1 MKMLAPTLV
10 GFTMYASML
19 ILLCIGFTFTHMLE
33 KFPNFAHTSYAS
45 IGTVLAYTFVR
56 LWGFNP
62 YLAWPFA
69 ALLNGFVGI
78 ALYLLMVQPMRKAGT
93 SNIHITF
100 AMFALTYLINT
111 LILVYSYWIML
122 NMRFRA
128 SGFVLK
134 GYDFYFMGLPGIFY
148 VAPVTCVTLVTTL
161 HLFLTRTKFGIAIR
175 ATTEDPKL
183 ASSLG
188 VNVFHTHL
196 ASWFLTGAMAGLAGA
211 ALPLWYA
218 TSMGGSDEL
227 MVNVMAGSILGGLEN
242 VYGAI
247 LGGVFLAFTQMIMP
261 GMLITTLGLW
271 VSGYVPLIPIIVIV
285 VVLMLMPNGIAG
297 ALTSNSRQA
306 QWLRYRISRLLR
318 GINSPQR
325 PV

>member
-1 MKMLAPTLV
+1 
-10 GFTMYASML
+10 
-19 ILLCIGFTFTHMLE
+19 
-33 KFPNFAHTSYAS
+33 
-45 IGTVLAYTFVR
+45 
-56 LWGFNP
+56 
-62 YLAWPFA
+62 
-69 ALLNGFVGI
+69 
-78 ALYLLMVQPMRKAGT
+78 
-93 SNIHITF
+93 
-100 AMFALTYLINT
+100 
-111 LILVYSYWIML
+111 
-122 NMRFRA
+122 
-128 SGFVLK
+128 
-134 GYDFYFMGLPGIFY
+134 MGLPGIFY